1 MGGGL
6 SRLGGASTA
15 SRSASGPSGG
25 SLASRRLVDG
35 ASRRRRRAS
44 SPFFIADLFSPC
56 VESSVRLALWQG
68 FLQDA
73 ASALLEVAA
82 QLHNAA
88 HGARMAPRGGL
99 EGPRQARQGC
109 SRYSRHRAGFSSPAT
124 RCAGNW
130 SYVPQGGPSGSLS
143 GQPGDRDAWS
153 SSTPS
158 DLVRAP
164 EANYTR
170 LPTLARPLSTDRRPF
185 FGISSRHRRPQP
197 RAPGNFASCLTR
209 RAKPVSSYLQAQ
221 KCQTYP

>member
-1 MGGGL
+1 MAP
-6 SRLGGASTA
+6 RI
-15 SRSASGPSGG
+15 
-25 SLASRRLVDG
+25 
-35 ASRRRRRAS
+35 
-44 SPFFIADLFSPC
+44 FADLFSLC
-56 VESSVRLALWQG
+56 VESSGRLALWQG

-130 SYVPQGGPSGSLS
+130 SYVPQGGPAGSLS
-143 GQPGDRDAWS
+143 VQPGDRDACG

-164 EANYTR
+164 EPNYTR
-170 LPTLARPLSTDRRPF
+170 LPTLARPLSTDRQPF
-185 FGISSRHRRPQP
+185 FGISAGPMCAAP
-197 RAPGNFASCLTR
+197 RAPGVFASCLTR
-209 RAKPVSSYLQAQ
+209 RARPLRQKLQWFRA
-221 KCQTYP
+221 CRIG

>member
-1 MGGGL
+1 MWGWGARRGF
-6 SRLGGASTA
+6 SRLRGSSTA
-15 SRSASGPSGG
+15 SRI
-25 SLASRRLVDG
+25 
-35 ASRRRRRAS
+35 
-44 SPFFIADLFSPC
+44 FADLFSPC
-56 VESSVRLALWQG
+56 VESSRRLALWQG
-68 FLQDA
+68 FLQDTA
-73 ASALLEVAA
+73 LLLLEVAA
-82 QLHNAA
+82 KLHNAA

-185 FGISSRHRRPQP
+185 FAISATQLRELPAFLHPASRAAHDLCGKSCSGFVLVESVRNSVQVLSSSRCE
-197 RAPGNFASCLTR
+197 PGE
-209 RAKPVSSYLQAQ
+209 
-221 KCQTYP
+221 